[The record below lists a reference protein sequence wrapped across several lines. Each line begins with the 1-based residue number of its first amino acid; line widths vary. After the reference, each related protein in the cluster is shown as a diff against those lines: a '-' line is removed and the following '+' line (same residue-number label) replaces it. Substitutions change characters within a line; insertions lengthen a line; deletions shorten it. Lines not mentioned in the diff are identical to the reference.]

1 MQQTLSH
8 HMTSEELAELR
19 LLWVELHACTVAMSE
34 GFGQTII
41 STQMVSY
48 LLTLFS
54 LYAGLMYVLVDNSFR
69 LGYIPYSL
77 IHSHIACI
85 LVYNLGHF
93 ARQSVSQANINVI
106 AICIT
111 SKSH

>member
-34 GFGQTII
+34 GFGHTII
-41 STQMVSY
+41 STQMLSY
-48 LLTLFS
+48 LNTLFS
-54 LYAGLMYVLVDNSFR
+54 LYAGLMHVLLDNSFR
-69 LGYIPYSL
+69 LGYIPFAL
-77 IHSHIACI
+77 LHSHVACI

-93 ARQSVSQANINVI
+93 ARQSVSQANIYVI

-111 SKSH
+111 SKNH